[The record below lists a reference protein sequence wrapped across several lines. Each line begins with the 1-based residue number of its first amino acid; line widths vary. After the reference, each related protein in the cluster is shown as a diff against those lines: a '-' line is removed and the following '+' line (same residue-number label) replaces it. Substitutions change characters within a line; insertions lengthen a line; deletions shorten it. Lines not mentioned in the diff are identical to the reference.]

1 MLSAITIS
9 GIDYEVTDK
18 TRKYVSEKIG
28 RLDKYVPPK
37 ARASMAADVKL
48 RQINEAHGNKYEV
61 DITIQIPDKT
71 INAKDSTL
79 NIMAA
84 VDIVE
89 EKLER
94 QLRRYKETLL
104 QTRDETAQ

>member
-1 MLSAITIS
+1 MISSITVT

-18 TRKYVSEKIG
+18 TRKYVNEKIG
-28 RLDKYVPPK
+28 RLDKYVPMA
-37 ARASMAADVKL
+37 ARRSMVADVKL
-48 RQINEAHGNKYEV
+48 RQINEAHGNKYEA
-61 DITIQIPDKT
+61 DITIQIPDKI
-71 INAKDSTL
+71 INAKDSTF

-84 VDIVE
+84 IDIVE

-104 QTRDETAQ
+104 NSKKTTAE